1 MASSSLNT
9 EFFQAPLE
17 EGDFT
22 CDSFVE
28 AWLEQRE
35 NDNVLMQRKIKEEE
49 KNLADFIENFNNKDV
64 EEKGTTQTVQSYKS
78 DCDEDED
85 DYDPL
90 ECSYGARELDAAAV
104 EKEHLNFVY
113 TRLAELAEKSAHE
126 NKTEALINK
135 DTPSW
140 LVKYN
145 TIKSI
150 RAKEA
155 AKNKSL

>member
-9 EFFQAPLE
+9 EVFQTPLKE
-17 EGDFT
+17 VDFT

-28 AWLEQRE
+28 AWLEQRKE
-35 NDNVLMQRKIKEEE
+35 EDVIMQRKIQEEG
-49 KNLADFIENFNNKDV
+49 KTLADFIDNFNNKDG
-64 EEKGTTQTVQSYKS
+64 EENGTTQSFQSYKS

-85 DYDPL
+85 DYDPP
-90 ECSYGARELDAAAV
+90 ECSYGARELDAG

-135 DTPSW
+135 ATPSW

-155 AKNKSL
+155 AKNKNL